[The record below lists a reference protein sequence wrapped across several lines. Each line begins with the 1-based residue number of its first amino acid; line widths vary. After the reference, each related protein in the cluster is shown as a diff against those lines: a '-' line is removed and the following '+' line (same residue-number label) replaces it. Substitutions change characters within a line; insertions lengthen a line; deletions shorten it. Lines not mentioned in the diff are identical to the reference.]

1 MTMIYTVD
9 RLEGDF
15 AVLEDENGRMS
26 QRLLGE
32 IPIPVR
38 EGDKLEETEGGIVL
52 REDLKQA
59 ALERNRALLERLRK
73 KKNQ

>member
-1 MTMIYTVD
+1 MIYTVD
-9 RLEGDF
+9 RLEGDY
-15 AVLEDENGRMS
+15 AVLEDETGGMS
-26 QRLLGE
+26 QRLLTE

-38 EGDKLEETEGGIVL
+38 EGDKLEETEHGIIL